1 MKILALSAFAMLGM
15 LISSPARAEMVA
27 ILHSAKI
34 SVGTETMSGY
44 LVLPY
49 KANLDVATP
58 EGLAY
63 IRGLSYQPSV
73 FESIE
78 LTAKFSPDYG
88 PFWFSTK
95 KPRQIDNKKVRG
107 VTALK
112 WPLNGREYGAIALV
126 TRENADLLKKVPLAF
141 CKGKIWDGDFWLS
154 YNPKVTEEQLNDLCN
169 RDFEHRPSDAEQQ
182 AILKKGNVVHFTFA
196 AHD

>member
-1 MKILALSAFAMLGM
+1 MLALLGLLTSA
-15 LISSPARAEMVA
+15 PVHAEMVA

-34 SVGTETMSGY
+34 SVGTETISGY

-49 KANLDVATP
+49 KAKLDIETP

-63 IRGLSYQPSV
+63 IRGLDYQPSV
-73 FESIE
+73 IESIE
-78 LTAKFSPDYG
+78 LTAKFSSDYG
-88 PFWFSTK
+88 PFWFTTK
-95 KPRQIDNKKVRG
+95 KLRQINNKKVRA
-107 VTALK
+107 VTLLK
-112 WPLNGREYGAIALV
+112 WPLDGREYGPVAFV
-126 TRENADLLKKVPLAF
+126 TQENAKLLKKAPMAW

-182 AILKKGNVVHFTFA
+182 AILKNGNVVHFTFA